1 MWSSRPGLGLEA
13 PQGKIFMALG
23 LVPMAS
29 LDLEGPDLGLEAPRG
44 KIFMALGLVPMA
56 SLDLEGP
63 DLRLEA
69 PQGKIFMALGL
80 VCRNDIINKVKNTSA
95 KFQ

>member
-1 MWSSRPGLGLEA
+1 MHPGPGHSPDSPNLCPCPCPDSPSPVMWSSRPGLGLEA
-13 PQGKIFMALG
+13 PRGKIFMALG

-44 KIFMALGLVPMA
+44 KIFMALGLV
-56 SLDLEGP
+56 
-63 DLRLEA
+63 
-69 PQGKIFMALGL
+69 
-80 VCRNDIINKVKNTSA
+80 CRNDIINKVKNTSA